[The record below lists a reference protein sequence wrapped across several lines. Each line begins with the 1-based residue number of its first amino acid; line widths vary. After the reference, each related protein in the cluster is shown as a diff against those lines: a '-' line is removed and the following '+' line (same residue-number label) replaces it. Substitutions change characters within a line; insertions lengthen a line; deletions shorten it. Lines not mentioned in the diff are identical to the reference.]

1 MQRVITCPICAAAFW
16 NYDDKKKHLEWH
28 NEISQLFGVV
38 NASLDK
44 VEQRLSK
51 KAEIGVKVSD
61 NEAALPRRRPDEA
74 DPEA

>member
-1 MQRVITCPICAAAFW
+1 MQRVVTCPICSAAFW

-28 NEISQLFGVV
+28 NEISELFGVV
-38 NASLDK
+38 NASLLMVDR
-44 VEQRLSK
+44 RLSK
-51 KAEIGVKVSD
+51 KAEIGD